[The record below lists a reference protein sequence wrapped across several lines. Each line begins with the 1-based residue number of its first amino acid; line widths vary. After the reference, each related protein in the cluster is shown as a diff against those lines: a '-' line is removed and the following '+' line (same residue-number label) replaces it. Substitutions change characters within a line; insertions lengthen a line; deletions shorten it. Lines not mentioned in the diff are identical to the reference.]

1 MRKFFKEFT
10 DFIKRGNVLDLAVG
24 IIIGGAF
31 NTIVKSLV
39 NDILMPVI
47 GLIGGKNVSE
57 ANIVLVPATLSS
69 EGEVLENAVTLNY
82 GAFIQT
88 IIDFLIIAFTIFVII
103 KVVNGLQKK
112 LKRPEEAVPQAKPNS
127 EVLLTE
133 IRDLL
138 KGQKEEE
145 KAVEDNETVSG
156 WILKLLFIFWPETDL
171 D

>member
-69 EGEVLENAVTLNY
+69 EGEVLDNAVTLNY

-156 WILKLLFIFWPETDL
+156 
-171 D
+171 